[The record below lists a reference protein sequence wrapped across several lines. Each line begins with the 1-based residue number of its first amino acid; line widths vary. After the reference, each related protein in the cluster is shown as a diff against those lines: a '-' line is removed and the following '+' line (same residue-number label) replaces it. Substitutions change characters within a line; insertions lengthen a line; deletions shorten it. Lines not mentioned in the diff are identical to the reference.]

1 MHAVAAAIDVR
12 KIKDL
17 AGGIYTSA
25 LACFATASSSTLRG
39 LSIGFDL
46 ASLISRHIDH
56 AFGAIAE
63 RMHRLEVFRILPNE
77 TQKLLGLT
85 VSLVSVVKGL
95 IIVHFVVPRLTLAVS
110 SSALGALWVTDM
122 LVDVTDAGAGGP
134 GKGPMHDKG
143 LFLLSNLFWTAAGC
157 VFQTKREGEEMPR
170 LFQILLYPA
179 LRLEKLLRSLD
190 AVLGSSRDKIQELI
204 TNRKPSK
211 PSQGVGVAA
220 GGVAVG
226 AMTAAVLEAAGAE
239 GAEGEAEG
247 GRRRGVFLGVF
258 PRFWQRPPPQRLE

>member
-1 MHAVAAAIDVR
+1 M
-12 KIKDL
+12 
-17 AGGIYTSA
+17 
-25 LACFATASSSTLRG
+25 RG

-63 RMHRLEVFRILPNE
+63 RMHCLQVFRILPRE

-95 IIVHFVVPRLTLAVS
+95 FVVHFVVPRLTLAVS

-122 LVDVTDAGAGGP
+122 LVDLTDAGAGGA

-157 VFQTKREGEEMPR
+157 VFQSKRAGEEMPR
-170 LFQILLYPA
+170 LFQILFYPA
-179 LRLEKLLRSLD
+179 LRLEKFLRSLD

-204 TNRKPSK
+204 YRKPSE

-239 GAEGEAEG
+239 GAQGGAEG
-247 GRRRGVFLGVF
+247 GRRRGGFLGVF
-258 PRFWQRPPPQRLE
+258 PRFWQRPPPQRQE